1 MSSVANGLGKMAQ
14 IWEFSASKTVFCFV
28 RYNQPDNGSWYTRC
42 LEAKNKLFLKR
53 DAIGDN
59 CSNKTFQLQQPN
71 ARNDVCTSHVCMTGI
86 VSAYTCPFF
95 VGFSTCEAF
104 LVFAFAVSLSLGGLT
119 FRSLALSRALSFVLA
134 LRRLCLGLA
143 FLLARLLSFASALSI
158 PWFRSFA

>member
-14 IWEFSASKTVFCFV
+14 IWEFSASKTVFCVV

-59 CSNKTFQLQQPN
+59 CSNRTFQLQQPN